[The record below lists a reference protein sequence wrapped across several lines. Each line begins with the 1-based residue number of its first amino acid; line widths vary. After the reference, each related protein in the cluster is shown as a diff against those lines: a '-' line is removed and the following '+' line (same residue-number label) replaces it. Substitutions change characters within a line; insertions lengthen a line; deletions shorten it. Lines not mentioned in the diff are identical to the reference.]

1 MRMKNLIQK
10 GNPSDVSSRK
20 REYGKIPK
28 ARLNRELF
36 DLVKTGIVYSLS
48 FINQDPPKFPIGVPP
63 LKLAIARRHKIYDY
77 DIHQQPTENTV
88 FTEANESITMSCHSI
103 THLDALCHI
112 GEVIDGKV
120 RLYDNILADEV
131 EHDKGFKKLGIEQ
144 CPPIITRGV
153 LLDVAL
159 YKGLDVLPKSY
170 TITAEDLEATSERE
184 GVEIKHGDCVLIRTA
199 LPKIWSQQSETFYRS
214 GPGLGVEAAQWL
226 IDKGV
231 IVSGADTI
239 SYEKCPSPTHP
250 VHRKMINNNG
260 VLLMKMLNLE
270 EIAEEKIYEF
280 LFVAI
285 PLRIFGATA
294 SPINPIAIC

>member
-1 MRMKNLIQK
+1 MIQK
-10 GNPSDVSSRK
+10 HDPNNVSNRNSK
-20 REYGKIPK
+20 YGKIPE
-28 ARLNRELF
+28 AFFNQELF
-36 DLVKTGIVYSLS
+36 SLVKTGRVYSLS
-48 FINQDPPKFPIGVPP
+48 FINQDPPKFPIGIPS
-63 LKLAIARRHKIYDY
+63 LKLAIARRHEIYDY
-77 DIHQQPTENTV
+77 DIHQQPTKNTI
-88 FTEANESITMSCHSI
+88 FTEANETITMSCHSI

-112 GEVIDGKV
+112 GEVVNGKV
-120 RLYDNILADEV
+120 RLYDNISADEV

-153 LLDVAL
+153 LLDIAL
-159 YKGLDVLPKSY
+159 YKGLKVLPKSY
-170 TITAEDLEATSERE
+170 TITAEDLEATSKLE
-184 GVEIKHGDCVLIRTA
+184 GVEIKRGDCVLIRTA
-199 LPKIWSQQSETFYRS
+199 LPTIWSQQSETFYRF
-214 GPGLGVEAAQWL
+214 GPGLGLEAAQWL

-260 VLLMKMLNLE
+260 ILLIKLLNLE
-270 EIAEEKIYEF
+270 EIAKEKIYEF

-285 PLRIFGATA
+285 PLRVFGATA